1 MSDLVKKT
9 LEAIKQK
16 HITPTPRWQ
25 FLLKDSFVWAGAGIM
40 LVLGSLA
47 VPVIIHMLVTN
58 DWDVYE
64 YLNGSFG
71 QFVLLTLPYFW
82 IVCLMLFSALAYYN
96 IRHTK
101 SGYRFHM
108 LYVSIASITVSFL
121 FGAALYGAGLG
132 QIIDQKLADHI
143 PFYEQ
148 IARPRRLL
156 WMQDQH
162 GLLAGT
168 VTGVVDEAHFILLDF
183 RNKNWEVTYQIPAM
197 MRQPFPFIQ
206 DGIRVR
212 AIGQRID
219 DTHFAAHLLAPFNP
233 LLGGWLREDDATTTP
248 FPSLFRLQI
257 QR

>member
-9 LEAIKQK
+9 LEAIRQK

-25 FLLKDSFVWAGAGIM
+25 FLLKDYLVWAGAGIM

-64 YLNGSFG
+64 YLNGSLG

-82 IVCLMLFSALAYYN
+82 IVCLTLFVALAYYN

-108 LYVSIASITVSFL
+108 LYVSIGSIAVSLL

-132 QIIDQKLADHI
+132 QIIDQTLADHV

-156 WMQDQH
+156 WMQDDH

-168 VTGVVDEAHFILLDF
+168 VTGIVDDAHFILIDF
-183 RNKNWEVTYQIPAM
+183 RNKNWEVTYQAPAM
-197 MRQPFPFIQ
+197 YQPLPFLQ
-206 DGIRVR
+206 DGIRIR
-212 AIGQRID
+212 AIGRRVD
-219 DTHFAAHLLAPFNP
+219 DTHFKAHMLAPFNP
-233 LLGGWLREDDATTTP
+233 LLGGWMMEGDDNIP
-248 FPSLFRLQI
+248 FSAPLRLQI